1 VASYLALRGDA
12 MSAETNLAI
21 VRRLIK
27 EAQEGG
33 NLGVID
39 ELMADDFVD
48 HTPLPGLPPTRD
60 GVRMLFAGLRAAF
73 PDLTVTIDEQIADGE
88 KVATRKTFRGTHQGP
103 FLGVPPTGRS
113 ISFEA
118 IDILTVRDDRIREH
132 RVVIN
137 QLALMQQLGAL

>member
-1 VASYLALRGDA
+1 

-33 NLGVID
+33 NLGVVD
-39 ELMADDFVD
+39 ELLADDFVD

-73 PDLTVTIDEQIADGE
+73 PDLTVTIDEQIADAE

>member
-1 VASYLALRGDA
+1 

-103 FLGVPPTGRS
+103 FLGVPPTGKS

>member
-1 VASYLALRGDA
+1 

-21 VRRLIK
+21 VQRLIK

-33 NLGVID
+33 NLGVVD
-39 ELMADDFVD
+39 ELLADDFVD

-73 PDLTVTIDEQIADGE
+73 PDLTVTIDEQIADAE
-88 KVATRKTFRGTHQGP
+88 KVATRKTFRGTHHGP

-118 IDILTVRDDRIREH
+118 IDILTLRDDRIREH

-137 QLALMQQLGAL
+137 QLALMQQLGAM

>member
-1 VASYLALRGDA
+1 
-12 MSAETNLAI
+12 MSAETNTAM
-21 VRRLIK
+21 VRRLIE

-33 NLGVID
+33 NLAVID
-39 ELMADDFVD
+39 ELMAEDFVD

-73 PDLTVTIDEQIADGE
+73 PDLTVTIDEQIANAE

-103 FLGVPPTGRS
+103 FLGIPPTGRP

-118 IDILTVRDDRIREH
+118 IDILTIRDERIREH
-132 RVVIN
+132 RVVLD